1 MRSVFKF
8 VLGLCAT
15 IILTGVIFFGSMLGY
30 FSAACSAGAD
40 PVGWTLLV
48 LLFCPLIIPILGVAW
63 LALAVGITAV
73 VKPAESLTKLRK
85 LTGTS
90 IGIAV
95 VLGVVIWIISN
106 AESLHTRCG
115 FGGS

>member
-15 IILTGVIFFGSMLGY
+15 IILTGVIFYGIMLGY
-30 FSAACSAGAD
+30 FSAACSADVGAI
-40 PVGWTLLV
+40 GWTLLV
-48 LLFCPLIIPILGVAW
+48 LLFCPLIIPILGAAW
-63 LALAVGITAV
+63 LALAVGITAA
-73 VKPAESLTKLRK
+73 VKPAESLRK
-85 LTGTS
+85 LVKLTKIA

-95 VLGVVIWIISN
+95 VLGVAIWIISN